1 MPKVKEVQQTENLQ
15 SWLIISF
22 CKLCSPAHLPNLSPA
37 VCVQSPPRV
46 ILSTTEYDSDTTDV
60 EMCDD
65 MSDKEYEADE
75 EEDGQVGPVL
85 LLIWQS
91 SVIL

>member
-1 MPKVKEVQQTENLQ
+1 M
-15 SWLIISF
+15 
-22 CKLCSPAHLPNLSPA
+22 
-37 VCVQSPPRV
+37 
-46 ILSTTEYDSDTTDV
+46 STTEYDSDTTDV

-85 LLIWQS
+85 LLI
-91 SVIL
+91 